1 VTPRQ
6 RTTVLSRLQSR
17 GRAAGELLDAM
28 HIDARRLEDVA
39 LACAV
44 MAAIEFLDAARY
56 AVRERILLD
65 AGHAPP
71 PHGHVGPWRVDYMTE
86 AEADAVEGRACL
98 RRQLPLDDESF
109 SNDAPGRKPLADERP
124 DD

>member
-1 VTPRQ
+1 VRPRQ

-28 HIDARRLEDVA
+28 HVDARRLEDVA

-56 AVRERILLD
+56 AVREHIVQD

-71 PHGHVGPWRVDYMTE
+71 PHGHVGPWRVDYM
-86 AEADAVEGRACL
+86 AEADAVERCTCL
-98 RRQLPLDDESF
+98 RRQLPLDDESL
-109 SNDAPGRKPLADERP
+109 SNDAPGCKPLADGRL

>member
-28 HIDARRLEDVA
+28 HVDAGRLEDVA
-39 LACAV
+39 LARAV
-44 MAAIEFLDAARY
+44 MAAIEFLDAARH
-56 AVRERILLD
+56 AVRERILQD

-71 PHGHVGPWRVDYMTE
+71 PHEHVGPWRVEYMTE
-86 AEADAVEGRACL
+86 AEADAAEASVPVPKAAA
-98 RRQLPLDDESF
+98 RR
-109 SNDAPGRKPLADERP
+109 
-124 DD
+124 